1 VDHHEHVSGAG
12 IFRRYTKDLDAFSF
26 PERRNYF
33 DSDALGLK
41 RESDV
46 VVEVA
51 MPSHDLLFRPIG
63 IGDDFVMDAVLSIR
77 C

>member
-1 VDHHEHVSGAG
+1 MSAEQASSGA
-12 IFRRYTKDLDAFSF
+12 YTEDLDAFSF
-26 PERRNYF
+26 PERRNYL
-33 DSDALGLK
+33 DGVALGLK
-41 RESDV
+41 RVSDV

-63 IGDDFVMDAVLSIR
+63 IGDDFVMDAVLSDQGL